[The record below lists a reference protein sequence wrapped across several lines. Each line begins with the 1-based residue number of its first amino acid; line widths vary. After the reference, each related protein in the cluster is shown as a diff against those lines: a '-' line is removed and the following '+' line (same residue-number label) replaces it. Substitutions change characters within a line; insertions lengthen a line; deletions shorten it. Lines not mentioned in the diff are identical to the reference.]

1 MGLGMQSH
9 AGLTIMSYA
18 LLNAPQD
25 LEIFRLL
32 YVTDVEDI
40 LNREFNEEDQEV
52 GIRLIF
58 DNSRMAKEWK
68 KDLAIEYG
76 HDCAACFHDDSFC
89 HIREPYRRSMNAKH
103 HVTFLMVVRDIV
115 IVTMS

>member
-1 MGLGMQSH
+1 MLHFFLDVLGMQSH
-9 AGLTIMSYA
+9 AGLAIMSYA

-58 DNSRMAKEWK
+58 DNR
-68 KDLAIEYG
+68 
-76 HDCAACFHDDSFC
+76 
-89 HIREPYRRSMNAKH
+89 
-103 HVTFLMVVRDIV
+103 
-115 IVTMS
+115 